1 MKTKIEIAGKTVRLK
16 SNGLFTVKYKSE
28 FGREVLKD
36 LNGLMK
42 FENATTEDIANFN
55 WDALYDI
62 IWTLAWFAD
71 RTIPDRDEWLLSFD
85 DFDVFDLD
93 IAKILELVAVS
104 ITGTKKKNLSDKKTA
119 KK

>member
-1 MKTKIEIAGKTVRLK
+1 MKLKIEISGETVCLK

-36 LNGLMK
+36 LKGLMK
-42 FENATTEDIANFN
+42 FENTTTENLTDFN
-55 WDALYDI
+55 WDVLYDV

-85 DFDVFDLD
+85 DFDVLDLD
-93 IAKILELVAVS
+93 IAKILELVTVS
-104 ITGTKKKNLSDKKTA
+104 ITGTKKKNLSAKKTV